1 VEADAH
7 VGTNLPEAEVPHSI
21 LREGLQSDDKL
32 RQWPSTFF
40 SLHLT
45 ILLLLLM
52 STCNPQNKVD
62 NHRSQQGHS
71 KYRRPIPIVKSALPS
86 DPDTFCSPMKC
97 CESVYHS
104 CHGDECE
111 EGGGD
116 TAHGITEI
124 EEADSEATKNDGEV
138 EPRKKCAFI
147 GEEHLRLDAGG

>member
-1 VEADAH
+1 MLAPIPLKPKHLIPFYAKAY
-7 VGTNLPEAEVPHSI
+7 NLTINFDSGPQPFF
-21 LREGLQSDDKL
+21 GL
-32 RQWPSTFF
+32 
-40 SLHLT
+40 HHT

-71 KYRRPIPIVKSALPS
+71 KDSRPIPIIKSALPS
-86 DPDTFCSPMKC
+86 DPDILCSPVKC

-111 EGGGD
+111 EGGGN

-124 EEADSEATKNDGEV
+124 EEADGETAKNDGEV

-147 GEEHLRLDAGG
+147 GEEDLRLDTGG